1 MSNMKHNILLVEPTI
16 KPNGVALLK
25 EHGCVTMAPDG
36 EAQTLIRYIN
46 ENKCEAICTRVE
58 QITAEIFDACP
69 TLKVVG
75 QHGIGLDN
83 IDIPAATA
91 HKVRVLNV
99 PDSSHITVAEHAMT
113 FILACSRSLKI
124 NDDSVR
130 DGTWATKDQRSTHD
144 VMGKT
149 LLIVGLGRIGRA
161 LAVRAKAFDMKVTAY
176 DAYVSPESG
185 AQIGVEMIPDL
196 NEALAQADFISL
208 HTPLTPQTRGMIS
221 TQQFQVMKPSAY
233 LINMGRGPVVDEA
246 ALIHALQEG
255 QIAGAGLDVLEQEPP
270 QPDNPLLTMN
280 NVMFTPHIGGN
291 TIEAS
296 MRCSQIL
303 ATTVLEA
310 LDGKDTYNWVNKF

>member
-1 MSNMKHNILLVEPTI
+1 MKHSILLVEPTI
-16 KPNGVALLK
+16 KPNGVELLK
-25 EHGCVTMAPDG
+25 QNGIVTMAPNGDA
-36 EAQTLIRYIN
+36 ETLIRYIN
-46 ENKCEAICTRVE
+46 ENSCGAICTRVE
-58 QITAEIFDACP
+58 QVTAEVIDACP
-69 TLKVVG
+69 TLKVIG

-130 DGTWATKDQRSTHD
+130 DGTWATKDQRCTHD

-161 LAVRAKAFDMKVTAY
+161 LAVRAQAFDMNVIAY
-176 DAYVSPESG
+176 DAYVPAEAG
-185 AQIGVEMIPDL
+185 EKIGVRMIPEL
-196 NEALAQADFISL
+196 NDALAQADFISL

-221 TQQFQVMKPSAY
+221 TAQFDVMKSSAY

-246 ALIHALQEG
+246 ALIEALNAG
-255 QIAGAGLDVLEQEPP
+255 KIAGAGLDVLEQEPP
-270 QPDNPLLTMN
+270 VPDNPLLKMN

-296 MRCSQIL
+296 MRCSEIL
-303 ATTVLEA
+303 ANTVLKA
-310 LDGKDTYNWVNKF
+310 LDGEDTYNWVNKF